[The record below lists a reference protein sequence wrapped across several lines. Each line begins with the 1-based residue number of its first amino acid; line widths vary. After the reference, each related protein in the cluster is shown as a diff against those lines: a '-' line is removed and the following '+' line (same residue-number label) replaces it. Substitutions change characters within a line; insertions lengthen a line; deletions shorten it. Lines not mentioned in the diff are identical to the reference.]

1 MRVLYLTDRL
11 SDRGGADLHL
21 RQVMAWAVEGGHEVT
36 VACGRSE
43 RGAEA
48 PRGVTVQR
56 IRGLGSPVATAAR
69 LSGLDALLATADL
82 VHLQNVMNPVAIR
95 RAVAT
100 GRAVAT
106 VQDHRVLCPAVGKT
120 LPDGRRCAVPM
131 DEEPCRRCLPEGGYL
146 ERTLGLTRSRR
157 DALRG
162 ARLVVLSTFMADELA
177 AVGLDGAEVIPPWI
191 ATVPPRTTSGE
202 AVAMGGRLVSH
213 KGVADGWRAWR
224 EAGRPLPLRVAGD
237 GPEAEGLAGAELL
250 GWLDGEGLRRLLR
263 GSRMLLFPAVWQ
275 EPFGILGVEALAEGT
290 PVVVADVGGTREWSD
305 AGCVR
310 VSAGDVAAM
319 AEAVSRLA
327 ADAGAARALGESG
340 RRFVRDRFARAR
352 LAPRL
357 ARLYSGVAG
366 KRG

>member
-1 MRVLYLTDRL
+1 MRLLYLTDRL
-11 SDRGGADLHL
+11 SRRGGADLHL
-21 RQVMAWAVEGGHEVT
+21 RQVMAWAVAEGHEVA
-36 VACGRSE
+36 VACGR
-43 RGAEA
+43 AENGVGP
-48 PRGVTVQR
+48 PRGVTVHTM
-56 IRGLGSPVATAAR
+56 RGLGSKVASSAR
-69 LSGLDALLATADL
+69 LAGLDGLVTSADL
-82 VHLQNVMNPVAIR
+82 VHIQNVMNPVAIR

-131 DEEPCRRCLPEGGYL
+131 AEEPCRRCLPDGDYL
-146 ERTLGLTRSRR
+146 ERTLALTRSRR

-162 ARLVVLSTFMADELA
+162 ARLVVLSRFMADELA
-177 AVGLDGAEVIPPWI
+177 AVGLEGAEVIPPWT
-191 ATVPPRTTSGE
+191 AAGPPRTSSGE
-202 AVAMGGRLVSH
+202 GVAMGGRLVSH
-213 KGVADGWRAWR
+213 KGIADGWRAWR
-224 EAGRPLPLRVAGD
+224 EAGRPMPLRVAGE
-237 GPEAEGLAGAELL
+237 GPAADGLAGAEVL

-290 PVVVADVGGTREWSD
+290 PVVVADVGGTREWSG

-310 VSAGDVAAM
+310 VAAGDVAAM

-340 RRFVRDRFARAR
+340 RRFVRDRFTCGR

-357 ARLYSGVAG
+357 ARVYSGAAG
-366 KRG
+366 KGG